1 MFILKFNEEIQH
13 VQKYTQDT
21 IIVNIPLIGKIEYNV
36 KGGISSASKSV
47 SRSEIR
53 IEENTGMLSL
63 RNNSEEFSSLPIRPS
78 MNENLVETTI
88 DIPRTETLTNKD
100 TNNVLARMASRN
112 STLNGINPGVT
123 RIVKIGAT
131 PSYNII
137 SNTYNHRVHED
148 KSFYFFKEN
157 FTIHDQFLNYW
168 SKRNSTQCN
177 GKFQGFANI
186 FVRWMNITIDSS
198 KSRGAYGGENVSQVL
213 RQREYSE
220 MLNPKRGFFQ
230 IDCRYR
236 LKYTFAR
243 YMNMRGHLPTW
254 LNMVSLPYS
263 LKRQA
268 EIKVISNFTIAI
280 QRYEYANV
288 YHSMNDI
295 FNVFL
300 LHIFFHKD
308 PKDSI
313 ILFADGHP
321 KGHIDPLWEKLF
333 GRVIRVRHLKQPVIF
348 REMVWPMLEKFS
360 PLNLFDLKQV
370 SYIDHFRSFVMNK
383 YGITPRSAPNCDNIN
398 VLFIWRHDYLSHPRN
413 PKGKLTRKIINENE
427 LFNATNASFPD
438 IRFTAADL
446 APMSMTEQLKLISET
461 DIIIGMHG
469 AGLMLELF
477 LPPKGGLIEL
487 LPRNPKNFSKK
498 QHDLF
503 KNITRHIPLHY
514 LQWQNKDKRN
524 EVSDG
529 YTYIP
534 AKIVENL
541 LKTLLGQ
548 VCPGG
553 KY

>member
-1 MFILKFNEEIQH
+1 MFILKFNNEIQH
-13 VQKYTQDT
+13 VQKHTKDT

-36 KGGISSASKSV
+36 KGRMSSATNSV
-47 SRSEIR
+47 SRGEMR
-53 IEENTGMLSL
+53 IEENTGILSL
-63 RNNSEEFSSLPIRPS
+63 RNNSEKLRPLPIRS
-78 MNENLVETTI
+78 STNEELVETTI
-88 DIPRTETLTNKD
+88 DIPGRGIYPNKD
-100 TNNVLARMASRN
+100 VNTDVARMVSRTSN
-112 STLNGINPGVT
+112 LNGINLGVT

-131 PSYNII
+131 PSYDII
-137 SNTYNHRVHED
+137 PNTYNHTVHKD

-157 FTIHDQFLNYW
+157 FTINDQFLNYW
-168 SKRNSTQCN
+168 LRRKTIQCN
-177 GKFQGFANI
+177 GKFQGFANM

-198 KSRGAYGGENVSQVL
+198 KSRGAYGGEKISQVL

-220 MLNPKRGFFQ
+220 MLNPKKGFFQ
-230 IDCRYR
+230 TDCKYR
-236 LKYTFAR
+236 LKYTFTR
-243 YMNMRGHLPTW
+243 YMNMRGHLPNW
-254 LNMVSLPYS
+254 LNVVSLPYS

-268 EIKVISNFTIAI
+268 EIQTISNFTIAI

-321 KGHIDPLWEKLF
+321 KGHIDPLWETLF
-333 GRVIRVRHLKQPVIF
+333 GRVIRVRHLKQPVKF

-370 SYIDHFRSFVMNK
+370 SYIDHFRSFVLNK
-383 YGITPRSAPNCDNIN
+383 YGITPRSAPNCDNTN

-413 PKGKLTRKIINENE
+413 PKGKLARKIINENE
-427 LFNATNASFPD
+427 LFNATKKSFPD
-438 IRFTAADL
+438 IRFKAADL
-446 APMSMTEQLKLISET
+446 ALMSMTEQLKLISET
-461 DIIIGMHG
+461 DIIIAMHG

-498 QHDLF
+498 QYDLF

-514 LQWQNKDKRN
+514 LQWQNKDRRN

-534 AKIVENL
+534 TKIVESL
-541 LKTLLGQ
+541 LKTLIGQ
-548 VCPGG
+548 VCSGG
-553 KY
+553 KH